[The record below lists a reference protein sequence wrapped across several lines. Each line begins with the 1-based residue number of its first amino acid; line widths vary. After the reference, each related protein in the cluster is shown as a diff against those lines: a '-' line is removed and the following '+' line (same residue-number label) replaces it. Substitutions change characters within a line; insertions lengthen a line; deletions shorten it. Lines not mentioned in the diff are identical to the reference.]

1 MTMVVEM
8 MITTITSSP
17 VVKAHLFKLLYMALQ
32 AHHGLRVRL
41 GSASSFA
48 AACDVAEEVIALEE
62 AARSPAPMAARCDGP
77 GAPFLTW
84 YRRHRSDGKQSGRQ
98 TVRRAGLPSALSKGS
113 ALV

>member
-1 MTMVVEM
+1 MVVEM

-62 AARSPAPMAARCDGP
+62 AEAARSPAPMAARCDGP

-84 YRRHRSDGKQSGRQ
+84 YRRHRSDGKQS
-98 TVRRAGLPSALSKGS
+98 VAVAGTLA
-113 ALV
+113 AEA